1 MYRHYLKYNFLILLV
16 CLFFILVISFVIDPG
31 KIYLRKMINDYNT
44 EKYVSILKKSKY
56 GLVQENW
63 NERVVKITLAKEFT
77 DSDCIIMG
85 SSHVMQISA
94 IRNTGN
100 INKQCKSLINLG
112 VSGGSL
118 EDIFIFS
125 NIVLNNKIS
134 PKQVF
139 ISIDP
144 WTLKFNMDSRYLIHE
159 ENYINMLEELS
170 IKNVKNISY
179 ESKILTNLINKEY
192 FFNSLRLLVE
202 SDKRIFDFSEI
213 EKVNEKFDFRYGYTK
228 TVTLPDGSHIYN
240 TSWIKKQSEDILK
253 LPYGGGDYKIS
264 GEPYHDSAV
273 IAFAKLL
280 EFYNKKDITIS
291 FLLTPYHP
299 NVFKNGDTNI
309 VQHMNKV
316 NEKIVQLATQ
326 HDIKI
331 YGSFY
336 PNKLNCNENE
346 FYDFMH
352 ATSECLNKI
361 NLSGDF

>member
-1 MYRHYLKYNFLILLV
+1 MYKHYLKYNFLILFI
-16 CLFFILVISFVIDPG
+16 CLFFISAISFIIDPG
-31 KIYLRKMINDYNT
+31 KVYLRKMINDYNT
-44 EKYVSILKKSKY
+44 KKYVNILKKSEY

-63 NERVVKITLAKEFT
+63 NERVVKITLAKEFIDT
-77 DSDCIIMG
+77 DCIIMG
-85 SSHVMQISA
+85 SSHVMQISG
-94 IRNTGN
+94 IRNIGN

-125 NIVLNNKIS
+125 NIVLDNKIL

-144 WTLKFNMDSRYLIHE
+144 WTLKFNMDSRYLLHE
-159 ENYINMLEELS
+159 ENYINMLEELN

-179 ESKILTNLINKEY
+179 EGKILTNLINKEY

-228 TVTLPDGSHIYN
+228 PVTLADGSHIYN
-240 TSWIKKQSEDILK
+240 TSWINKQSENVLK
-253 LPYGGGDYKIS
+253 LAYGGGDYKIT
-264 GEPYHDSAV
+264 GEPYDDSAV
-273 IAFAKLL
+273 IAFGNLI
-280 EFYNKKDITIS
+280 EFYNKKGIIIN

-299 NVFKNGDTNI
+299 NVFKNGDTNL
-309 VQHMNKV
+309 VRHMNKV
-316 NEKIVQLATQ
+316 NKKIVQLSAKY
-326 HDIKI
+326 DIKI

-336 PNKLNCNENE
+336 PNKLNCIESE